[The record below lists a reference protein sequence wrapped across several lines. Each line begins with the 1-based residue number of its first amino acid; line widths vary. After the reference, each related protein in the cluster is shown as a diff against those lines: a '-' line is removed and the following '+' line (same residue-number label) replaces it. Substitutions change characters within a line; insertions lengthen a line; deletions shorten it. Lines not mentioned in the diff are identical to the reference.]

1 MYAILL
7 VDDHAMFREG
17 ILLTITR
24 AHPALEIHAASSGAS
39 ALATLEAHPDIG
51 LVVTDFYLPDM
62 PGSALVRLL
71 RAMRRDIQILVVSAS
86 EDPADVHRA
95 LQAGA
100 GGFIHKTAGSQS
112 LLDALSRVS
121 AGLGYLPDTYSPTG
135 EGAVPRDEAALLVRL
150 TPRQTE
156 VLRLVCEGMRN
167 GEISQRLGMTEKTV
181 KAHMSVILSVLDV
194 PNRTQAS
201 LLARRGGLLGKPS

>member
-17 ILLTITR
+17 ILLTVTR
-24 AHPALEIHAASSGAS
+24 AHPALEVHAASSGAA
-39 ALATLEAHPDIG
+39 ALATLEANPGIG
-51 LVVTDFYLPDM
+51 LVVMDFYLPDM
-62 PGSALVRLL
+62 SGSSLVRLL
-71 RAMRRDIQILVVSAS
+71 RTMRRDIQILVVSAS

-100 GGFIHKTAGSQS
+100 GGFIHKTACSQS
-112 LLDALSRVS
+112 LLNALSQVS
-121 AGLGYLPDTYSPTG
+121 AGLGYLPDTYLPSD
-135 EGAVPRDEAALLVRL
+135 EDAAPRDEAALLARL

-167 GEISQRLGMTEKTV
+167 AEISQRLGMTEKTV